1 MNRIAIL
8 DRDRCRPKDCGLV
21 CIKYC
26 PLVRS
31 NIYAI
36 KIEEKENKPT
46 IYEKI
51 CSGCGIC
58 VKKCPFNAIS
68 IVNLP
73 QELET
78 ECSHRFGK
86 NMFKIYR
93 LPLPQPGI
101 VTGLIGKNGIGKSTI
116 LKILAG
122 DIKPNLGKYD
132 APPKWPSIIRK
143 YRGSV
148 LQEYFVKLR
157 ERKLKVVHKPQ
168 YVDLIPKVATG
179 RIDRLLEKAD
189 ERGKYSEIMKKLQLE
204 NIRKRDVGDLSG
216 GELQRLAVAIAF
228 CKDADVYLFDEPSSY
243 LDVKQ
248 RLETAKVIRSLKDE
262 NKIII
267 VAEHDLIVLDYLSDQ
282 VYILY
287 GKPSVYG
294 VVSNTQGTRVGIN
307 TYLNGY
313 ISSENVRFRE
323 TAIKFHAKPPI
334 TKWNVNDLILQW
346 EPIEKSYEDFS
357 LTIESGNIHK
367 GEIIGVLG
375 PNGIGK
381 TTFIKLLVGLE
392 KPDKGYRPSLDN
404 TTVSYKPQYISVNYN
419 GSVETI
425 LRSIVKGEFDA
436 SQYQTTI
443 LQPLNLEHLLER
455 KLNELSGGE
464 LQRLAIATCLSKKS
478 SIYLLDEPSAYLDVE
493 ERLTMAR
500 TIRRLVENKGV
511 VAFVV
516 EHDVA
521 ALDFIADRIM
531 VFDGDPGLRGH
542 AYSPTSLRDGM
553 NMFLR
558 IMGVTFRRDSKTKRP
573 RVNKEASRL
582 DRYQKEIGQY
592 YYVADTDE
600 EKE

>member
-1 MNRIAIL
+1 VNRIAIL

-157 ERKLKVVHKPQ
+157 ERRLKVVHKPQ

-228 CKDADVYLFDEPSSY
+228 CKDADIYLFDEPSSY

-282 VYILY
+282 VYIL
-287 GKPSVYG
+287 
-294 VVSNTQGTRVGIN
+294 
-307 TYLNGY
+307 
-313 ISSENVRFRE
+313 
-323 TAIKFHAKPPI
+323 
-334 TKWNVNDLILQW
+334 
-346 EPIEKSYEDFS
+346 
-357 LTIESGNIHK
+357 
-367 GEIIGVLG
+367 
-375 PNGIGK
+375 
-381 TTFIKLLVGLE
+381 
-392 KPDKGYRPSLDN
+392 
-404 TTVSYKPQYISVNYN
+404 
-419 GSVETI
+419 
-425 LRSIVKGEFDA
+425 
-436 SQYQTTI
+436 
-443 LQPLNLEHLLER
+443 
-455 KLNELSGGE
+455 
-464 LQRLAIATCLSKKS
+464 
-478 SIYLLDEPSAYLDVE
+478 
-493 ERLTMAR
+493 
-500 TIRRLVENKGV
+500 
-511 VAFVV
+511 
-516 EHDVA
+516 
-521 ALDFIADRIM
+521 
-531 VFDGDPGLRGH
+531 
-542 AYSPTSLRDGM
+542 
-553 NMFLR
+553 
-558 IMGVTFRRDSKTKRP
+558 
-573 RVNKEASRL
+573 
-582 DRYQKEIGQY
+582 
-592 YYVADTDE
+592 
-600 EKE
+600 

>member
-1 MNRIAIL
+1 VNRIAIL

-36 KIEEKENKPT
+36 KIEEKENKQT

-157 ERKLKVVHKPQ
+157 ERRLKVVHKPQ

-282 VYILY
+282 VYIFY

-294 VVSNTQGTRVGIN
+294 IVSNTQGTRVGIN

-334 TKWNVNDLILQW
+334 TNWNVNDLILQW

-392 KPDKGYRPSLDN
+392 KPDKGYCPSLDN
-404 TTVSYKPQYISVNYN
+404 TTASYKPQYISVNYN

-443 LQPLNLEHLLER
+443 LQPLNLEHLLDR
-455 KLNELSGGE
+455 KLSELSGGE
-464 LQRLAIATCLSKKS
+464 LQRLAIATCLSKNS

-531 VFDGDPGLRGH
+531 VFDGEPGVMGH
-542 AYSPTSLRDGM
+542 AHRPMDLREGM
-553 NMFLR
+553 NAFLKD
-558 IMGVTFRRDSKTKRP
+558 MGITFRRDPTTGRP
-573 RVNKEASRL
+573 RINKEGSRL
-582 DRYQKEIGQY
+582 DQHQKAVGEY
-592 YYVADTDE
+592 YYTTEMD
-600 EKE
+600 